1 VWRQTK
7 ASHVFLLVGM
17 AGLGFLMARNIPLFA
32 IAAIPI
38 LSLWTKE
45 SLQAQNKWIKL
56 EERIAELQKPLQG
69 IFWPALLG
77 LGFILLI
84 GGRQV
89 VQKDT
94 LLHFDPS
101 VFPVQ
106 AANWLEEHPQTGQMF
121 NEFNWG
127 GYLLYRLW
135 PEQRVFLDSQTDF
148 YGEALVRKYEQAIT
162 ASAGWENVLSR
173 YNVSWVI
180 LPQKARLI
188 SVLEKEGWVTIYKD
202 DTAVILKDK
211 SEP

>member
-1 VWRQTK
+1 
-7 ASHVFLLVGM
+7 M
-17 AGLGFLMARNIPLFA
+17 
-32 IAAIPI
+32 
-38 LSLWTKE
+38 
-45 SLQAQNKWIKL
+45 KL
-56 EERIAELQKPLQG
+56 EEGITKLQKPLQG

-84 GGRQV
+84 GSKQV
-89 VQKDT
+89 AQKDT
-94 LLHFDPS
+94 LLHFDRS

-148 YGEALVRKYEQAIT
+148 YGEALVREYEQAIT
-162 ASAGWENVLSR
+162 ASAGWENVLSH

-180 LPQKARLI
+180 LPQEARLI
-188 SVLEKEGWVTIYKD
+188 GTLQDRADWEMIYKD
-202 DTAVILKDK
+202 ETAIIMRK
-211 SEP
+211 SP